1 MNVVTLSAR
10 NLTRNR
16 FRTTLTILG
25 VVVAILAFL
34 ALRTVVYAWTVATE
48 VAPKDRLVT
57 RNKVTFIMP
66 LPKRYFERVRQT
78 PGVKTATYAN
88 WFGGRDPLHEQE
100 MFSTLAVDTETVLD
114 VYTEMKVPSDQ
125 VEAWKQDRTG
135 AIVGDVLAQKLGWK
149 IGDRINLQSGIYFTP
164 PDDPWTFTIRGI
176 YEATARSVDRSTL
189 LFHWNYLNDRLPEGK
204 RNDVGW
210 IISRVNDPTKSA
222 EISQAIDR
230 EFDSSD
236 IQTASQDERSFNASF
251 LASISAVLKAIDIV
265 SIVILCI
272 MMLVLGNT
280 IAMGVRE
287 RTNEYGVLRALGFSR
302 AKLAGFVVGESMVA
316 GLVGGI
322 GGVLLAYPFVE
333 RGMGRWLEENM
344 GMFFPFF
351 RIEFSTV
358 ALALVL
364 ALVLSAVAALVPAWR
379 VTQLN
384 VIDALRRVE

>member
-16 FRTTLTILG
+16 FRTTLTIVG

-48 VAPKDRLVT
+48 VAPKDRVVT

-78 PGVKTATYAN
+78 PGVKKATFAN

-100 MFSTLAVDTETVLD
+100 MFSTLAVDTESVLD
-114 VYTEMKVPSDQ
+114 VYTEMKVPPDQ
-125 VEAWKQDRTG
+125 AEAWKQDRTG

-149 IGDRINLQSGIYFTP
+149 IGDRITLQSGIYFTP
-164 PDDPWTFTIRGI
+164 PDNPWTFTIRGI

-210 IISRVNDPTKSA
+210 IISRVTDPGKSA
-222 EISQAIDR
+222 EICQAIDR

-316 GLVGGI
+316 GLLGGI

-333 RGMGRWLEENM
+333 RGIGRWLEENM

-351 RIEFSTV
+351 RIELSTV
-358 ALALVL
+358 VLALVL
-364 ALVLSAVAALVPAWR
+364 ALVLSAVAALIPAWR

>member
-1 MNVVTLSAR
+1 MNVVTLAAR

-16 FRTTLTILG
+16 FRTSLTVLG

-34 ALRTVVYAWTVATE
+34 ALRTVIYAWTVATE
-48 VAPKDRLVT
+48 VAPKDRVVT

-66 LPKRYFERVRQT
+66 LPKRYFERVQQT
-78 PGVKTATYAN
+78 PGVKKATYAS
-88 WFGGRDPLHEQE
+88 WFGGRDPRNERE
-100 MFSTLAVDTETVLD
+100 MFSTLAVDTQTIFE
-114 VYTEMKVPSDQ
+114 VYTEMRVPPEQ
-125 VEAWKQDRTG
+125 LETWKQDRTG

-149 IGDRINLQSGIYFTP
+149 IGDRITLESGIYFTP
-164 PDDPWTFTIRGI
+164 PDNPWTFTVRGI
-176 YEATARSVDRSTL
+176 YQATARSVDRSTL
-189 LFHWNYLNDRLPEGK
+189 MFHWDYLNDRLPESK

-210 IISRVNDPTKSA
+210 IISRVTDPAKSA

-265 SIVILCI
+265 SVVILCI

-302 AKLAGFVVGESMVA
+302 AQLAGFVVGESVFA
-316 GLVGGI
+316 GILGAL

-358 ALALVL
+358 VAALAL
-364 ALVLSAVAALVPAWR
+364 ALILSAVAALIPAWR

>member
-100 MFSTLAVDTETVLD
+100 MFSTLAVDTETVLG
-114 VYTEMKVPSDQ
+114 VYTEMKVPPDQ

-210 IISRVNDPTKSA
+210 IISRVNDPSKSA

-316 GLVGGI
+316 GLLGGI